1 MVGKQTKK
9 ETKRL
14 LKKAEVKLWKEV
26 RLACI
31 ERDGGCVI
39 CGSRTR
45 MSAHHLV
52 PREIKE
58 LKYELDNLITLC
70 PLHHKFS
77 LLISP
82 HRNPLSFVA
91 WLYKNRMKQFD
102 RLQAI
107 WETKVTKEY
116 K

>member
-39 CGSRTR
+39 CGSTNR
-45 MSAHHLV
+45 MSAHHLY

-77 LLISP
+77 LKISP
-82 HRNPLSFVA
+82 HRNPIEFFL
-91 WLYKNRMKQFD
+91 WLHDNRRDQLL
-102 RLQAI
+102 RLGVLL
-107 WETKVTKEY
+107 TKVTKEY